1 MNKEL
6 CFILD
11 NKNIYLDHI
20 LVDYEY
26 VPIFFLCKDD
36 ECQYYLA
43 LCTDIENGEYIVVK
57 ISLLSVYNLLHGNI
71 AMRDVILNQKIFW
84 KVVSGDEIKNDIVNE
99 YPIDYINHQDLPEKD
114 AKFKILQKHIKEYVQ
129 KFDKEFFASEQYDK
143 EKSIKLNLEDMQEAL
158 KYIEGEHDFSSF
170 RSAGGNDT
178 SPIREIYEASCTKE
192 NNVYTFKFWGSGFLY
207 HMVRNIMGLMI
218 NIGLGRVDKH
228 EVPKIIEAKNRALA
242 GKMAPANGLYLQK
255 VYY

>member
-6 CFILD
+6 CFILE
-11 NKNIYLDHI
+11 NKNVYLDHI

-99 YPIDYINHQDLPEKD
+99 YPIDYK
-114 AKFKILQKHIKEYVQ
+114 
-129 KFDKEFFASEQYDK
+129 
-143 EKSIKLNLEDMQEAL
+143 MC
-158 KYIEGEHDFSSF
+158 
-170 RSAGGNDT
+170 
-178 SPIREIYEASCTKE
+178 IRDRPSDQCI
-192 NNVYTFKFWGSGFLY
+192 LY
-207 HMVRNIMGLMI
+207 HSKGGRKGICHK
-218 NIGLGRVDKH
+218 LG
-228 EVPKIIEAKNRALA
+228 
-242 GKMAPANGLYLQK
+242 
-255 VYY
+255 

>member
-11 NKNIYLDHI
+11 NKNIYLDYI

-57 ISLLSVYNLLHGNI
+57 ISLLNVYNLLHGNI

-129 KFDKEFFASEQYDK
+129 KFDKEFFASE
-143 EKSIKLNLEDMQEAL
+143 
-158 KYIEGEHDFSSF
+158 
-170 RSAGGNDT
+170 
-178 SPIREIYEASCTKE
+178 
-192 NNVYTFKFWGSGFLY
+192 
-207 HMVRNIMGLMI
+207 
-218 NIGLGRVDKH
+218 
-228 EVPKIIEAKNRALA
+228 
-242 GKMAPANGLYLQK
+242 
-255 VYY
+255 

>member
-36 ECQYYLA
+36 ECQYNLA

-143 EKSIKLNLEDMQEAL
+143 EKSIKLNLEDIICDEELANIKCKTYFL
-158 KYIEGEHDFSSF
+158 KQ
-170 RSAGGNDT
+170 T
-178 SPIREIYEASCTKE
+178 
-192 NNVYTFKFWGSGFLY
+192 
-207 HMVRNIMGLMI
+207 
-218 NIGLGRVDKH
+218 KH
-228 EVPKIIEAKNRALA
+228 EIDIKEPKQKFPYSNKDDSVSSLINSCISPVTAD
-242 GKMAPANGLYLQK
+242 GL
-255 VYY
+255 

>member
-114 AKFKILQKHIKEYVQ
+114 VKFKILQKHIKEYVQ
-129 KFDKEFFASEQYDK
+129 KFDKEFFASEQYNK
-143 EKSIKLNLEDMQEAL
+143 EEWW
-158 KYIEGEHDFSSF
+158 
-170 RSAGGNDT
+170 
-178 SPIREIYEASCTKE
+178 REILQTLSTD
-192 NNVYTFKFWGSGFLY
+192 
-207 HMVRNIMGLMI
+207 
-218 NIGLGRVDKH
+218 IGQH
-228 EVPKIIEAKNRALA
+228 QCNR
-242 GKMAPANGLYLQK
+242 
-255 VYY
+255 

>member
-99 YPIDYINHQDLPEKD
+99 YPIDYINHQDNQLIIHIIYNQHHQEYD
-114 AKFKILQKHIKEYVQ
+114 IDQKQYVYS
-129 KFDKEFFASEQYDK
+129 FDYDH
-143 EKSIKLNLEDMQEAL
+143 NL
-158 KYIEGEHDFSSF
+158 
-170 RSAGGNDT
+170 
-178 SPIREIYEASCTKE
+178 
-192 NNVYTFKFWGSGFLY
+192 
-207 HMVRNIMGLMI
+207 
-218 NIGLGRVDKH
+218 
-228 EVPKIIEAKNRALA
+228 
-242 GKMAPANGLYLQK
+242 
-255 VYY
+255 

>member
-36 ECQYYLA
+36 DCQYYLA

-114 AKFKILQKHIKEYVQ
+114 AKFKILQKHIKAGC
-129 KFDKEFFASEQYDK
+129 ASA
-143 EKSIKLNLEDMQEAL
+143 IC
-158 KYIEGEHDFSSF
+158 GERGKRRDTLDDRKGCARISRRVCIGSLFQRNCHPCPFSGRTVLWLPDLGAADGRQPTVFIGDTGDENYGLSGYSLSRRTSGYKTSSGPDGILLSHD
-170 RSAGGNDT
+170 
-178 SPIREIYEASCTKE
+178 
-192 NNVYTFKFWGSGFLY
+192 
-207 HMVRNIMGLMI
+207 
-218 NIGLGRVDKH
+218 
-228 EVPKIIEAKNRALA
+228 
-242 GKMAPANGLYLQK
+242 
-255 VYY
+255 

>member
-36 ECQYYLA
+36 DCQYYLA

-129 KFDKEFFASEQYDK
+129 KFPYSNKDDSV
-143 EKSIKLNLEDMQEAL
+143 
-158 KYIEGEHDFSSF
+158 SSLINEEYSY
-170 RSAGGNDT
+170 R
-178 SPIREIYEASCTKE
+178 E
-192 NNVYTFKFWGSGFLY
+192 NNS
-207 HMVRNIMGLMI
+207 NIDI
-218 NIGLGRVDKH
+218 C
-228 EVPKIIEAKNRALA
+228 ETKISYAA
-242 GKMAPANGLYLQK
+242 
-255 VYY
+255 

>member
-57 ISLLSVYNLLHGNI
+57 ISLLNVYNLLHGNI

-143 EKSIKLNLEDMQEAL
+143 EKSIKLNLGYYGIDGVPYDLCPNCKTNLCTTEMRARKKMKYCQECCQKL
-158 KYIEGEHDFSSF
+158 DWSE
-170 RSAGGNDT
+170 ND
-178 SPIREIYEASCTKE
+178 E
-192 NNVYTFKFWGSGFLY
+192 
-207 HMVRNIMGLMI
+207 
-218 NIGLGRVDKH
+218 
-228 EVPKIIEAKNRALA
+228 
-242 GKMAPANGLYLQK
+242 
-255 VYY
+255 

>member
-57 ISLLSVYNLLHGNI
+57 ISLLNVYNLLHGNI

-129 KFDKEFFASEQYDK
+129 KFDKEFFASEKYDK
-143 EKSIKLNLEDMQEAL
+143 EKSIKLNLEEIICDEELANIKCKTYFL
-158 KYIEGEHDFSSF
+158 KQTKHEIDIKEPKQKFPYSNKDDSVSSLINEEYSY
-170 RSAGGNDT
+170 R
-178 SPIREIYEASCTKE
+178 E
-192 NNVYTFKFWGSGFLY
+192 NNS
-207 HMVRNIMGLMI
+207 NIDI
-218 NIGLGRVDKH
+218 C
-228 EVPKIIEAKNRALA
+228 ETKISYAA
-242 GKMAPANGLYLQK
+242 
-255 VYY
+255 